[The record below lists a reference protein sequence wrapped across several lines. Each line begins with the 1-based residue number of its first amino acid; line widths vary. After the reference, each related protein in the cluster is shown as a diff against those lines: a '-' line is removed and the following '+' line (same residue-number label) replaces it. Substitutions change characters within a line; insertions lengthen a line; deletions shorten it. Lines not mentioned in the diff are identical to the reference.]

1 LVGLVTRDTIAEMMT
16 LAMLQK
22 DRAGCALLAY
32 RSRPSGMR

>member
-1 LVGLVTRDTIAEMMT
+1 VEMMT

-22 DRAGCALLAY
+22 DRAGDAPLAY